1 MESKMLIGIYDGLT
15 GEQTVREATPEEIA
29 EREAEIAAAQIEQEA
44 KEQVEEAKTTARQA
58 VLDRLGITAEEAQL
72 ILGGSN

>member
-1 MESKMLIGIYDGLT
+1 MLIGIYDGLT

>member
-1 MESKMLIGIYDGLT
+1 M
-15 GEQTVREATPEEIA
+15 ATTTEEIWISNEEGQRKLEGA
-29 EREAEIAAAQIEQEA
+29 ELEAFLVDREVIRLEIEEREAQAQA
-44 KEQVEEAKTTARQA
+44 KAMARQT